1 MENRRNGAGPGAGI
15 TGGRGRTGLIGR
27 LLDHGSRGFLDVLKA
42 RGLTFFSG
50 VPDSTFQQ
58 SYNYMVEDPE
68 VRYVPAVREDVAL
81 GVASAAYF
89 AGKLGGVMMQNSGIG
104 NIVNPLTSFSLMY
117 KIPVAA
123 GSRLARLWRST
134 NDAPEHWIMGVKSPE
149 IFDLL
154 EVPYEIPEPDQLE
167 YALDRLLAEIHRR
180 SVPGALLI
188 RPGVDGIDRPL
199 QGHRE
204 NPGACPARRPGVEHH
219 GDDIA

>member
-1 MENRRNGAGPGAGI
+1 MEAGA
-15 TGGRGRTGLIGR
+15 
-27 LLDHGSRGFLDVLKA
+27 FWDVLKA

-117 KIPVAA
+117 KIPVLLVV
-123 GSRLARLWRST
+123 GWRGYGGPP
-134 NDAPEHWIMGVKSPE
+134 NDAPEHWIMGVKSLE

-154 EVPYEIPEPDQLE
+154 EVPYEVPEPDQLE
-167 YALDRLLAEIHRR
+167 HALDRLLAEIHRR

-188 RPGVDGIDRPL
+188 RPGVVD
-199 QGHRE
+199 
-204 NPGACPARRPGVEHH
+204 
-219 GDDIA
+219 